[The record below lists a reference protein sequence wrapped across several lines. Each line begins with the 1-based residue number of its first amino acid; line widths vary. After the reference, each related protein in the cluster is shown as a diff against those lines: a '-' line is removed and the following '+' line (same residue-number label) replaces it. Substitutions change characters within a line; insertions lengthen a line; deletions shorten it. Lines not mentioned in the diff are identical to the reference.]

1 VIDPREFDTFY
12 LGARQ
17 RVLRCVFLLSGD
29 LGEAQDATQEAF
41 VRAWQRWDRIRS
53 YADPESWVRTVACRI
68 AVGRWRGLM
77 RRAAALRLLKAGSAR
92 VAHGPSEE
100 RLDIVTALRAL
111 PAGQRV
117 AIVLHYFAG
126 MPIAEIALQ
135 TDVAEGTV
143 KARLSRGRKALA
155 ELLDSDAHRE
165 ETSNV

>member
-1 VIDPREFDTFY
+1 VIDPREFDAFY
-12 LGARQ
+12 LEARQ
-17 RVLRCVFLLSGD
+17 RVLRCVFLLTGD

-41 VRAWQRWDRIRS
+41 VRAWQRWEGISS
-53 YADPESWVRTVACRI
+53 YVDPEAWVRTVACRI

-92 VAHGPSEE
+92 VQDEPSSEH
-100 RLDIVTALRAL
+100 LDIVAALRSL

-126 MPIAEIALQ
+126 LPIAEIARQ
-135 TDVAEGTV
+135 TEVAEGTV

-155 ELLDSDAHRE
+155 GLLDSDAHRE
-165 ETSNV
+165 ETSHV